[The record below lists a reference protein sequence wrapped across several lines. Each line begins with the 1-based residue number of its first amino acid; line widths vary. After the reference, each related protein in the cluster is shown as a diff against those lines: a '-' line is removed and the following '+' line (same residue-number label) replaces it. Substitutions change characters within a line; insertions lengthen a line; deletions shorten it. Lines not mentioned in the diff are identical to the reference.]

1 VADGRAWVSKIEKD
15 RERIESEIG
24 ENAMEQ
30 MNVDNDVKK
39 KALVRT
45 QTEFEVVQLTRK
57 MKFHEQ
63 QMLTI

>member
-1 VADGRAWVSKIEKD
+1 MADGRAWVSKIEKD